1 MQETIVLVTDKPSAA
16 RAILPLAQSFW
27 PDARLLA
34 VSTLYIGLYEFRY
47 PRGLKISDY
56 PYIGAPRWKPRE
68 HVRHQ
73 VLTVTDGNCENSNIS
88 PEQALKQT
96 SRIVFASDPC
106 SSGAVT
112 YHVLLSEVFGEDVA
126 REPRMALNLPSL
138 AEADITT
145 QLKHPTTTDSPEFQR
160 WLNAG
165 IARRYFD
172 FNYNVNAFAILGAT
186 LKKCG
191 VTTSQAFGVS
201 KYSLQLLYWL
211 RDQDAM
217 GYPAIIQAMARW
229 GGTGRYKGMAELGS
243 PASRWQIIENMRNLQ
258 LLEALGDQPRGMK
271 LRLSAKGEAFLAA
284 LHPDCKDADLP
295 FRLEEWERDWPQSQK
310 RIDRYIKTFF
320 GKQAK
325 RQFARPAV
333 LR

>member
-1 MQETIVLVTDKPSAA
+1 MQETIVLVTDKPSTAK
-16 RAILPLAQSFW
+16 AILPLAQSFW
-27 PDARLLA
+27 PKAHLFA

-73 VLTVTDGNCENSNIS
+73 VLTVKDGNCENGNIS
-88 PEQALKQT
+88 PEQALKQA
-96 SRIVFASDPC
+96 SKIVFASDPC
-106 SSGAVT
+106 PSCAIT

-138 AEADITT
+138 KEANITT
-145 QLKHPTTTDSPEFQR
+145 QLKHPTTTDSPEFQG

-165 IARRYFD
+165 VARRYFD

-201 KYSLQLLYWL
+201 KYGLQLLYWL
-211 RDQDAM
+211 RDRGAK
-217 GYPAIIQAMARW
+217 GCRYPAIVEAMSSW
-229 GGTGRYKGMAELGS
+229 SGTGRYKGMGELGS
-243 PASRWQIIENMRNLQ
+243 PASRAQIIENMRSLQ
-258 LLEALGDQPRGMK
+258 LLEVLGVQPRDMEV
-271 LRLSAKGEAFLAA
+271 RLSAEGANFLAA
-284 LHPDCKDADLP
+284 LHPDCEDADLP
-295 FRLEEWERDWPQSQK
+295 FRLEEWGRDWPQSQK
-310 RIDRYIKTFF
+310 KIDRYIKTFF

-325 RQFARPAV
+325 RLFANN
-333 LR
+333 LE